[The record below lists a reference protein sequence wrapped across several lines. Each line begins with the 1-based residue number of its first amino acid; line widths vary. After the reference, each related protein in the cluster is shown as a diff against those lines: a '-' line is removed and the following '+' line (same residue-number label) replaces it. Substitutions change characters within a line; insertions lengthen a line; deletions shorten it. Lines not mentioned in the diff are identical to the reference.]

1 MADGSQGQDPDADML
16 QRSTSPIFFARH
28 SPASKAQDISRL
40 LDPAYS
46 SAAFAP
52 NSAYVD
58 RHGELHDPDYRH
70 FPVAQPR
77 RRASNI
83 TVSTRPR
90 WESFN
95 DDDDEPEDDHF
106 NPRRTSFSS
115 YQPRRPV
122 YSYSYVPTLVIPD
135 SADSRDT
142 ILDDA
147 DADASPRPSGVSRIL
162 SRTKREFSRKRRSLD
177 GASHASSSPYYTS
190 TLLTPDTPTTT
201 ATVVS
206 EEHEPDTASLHA
218 PSHCHPLSHTLS
230 RFSCHSATPIHAAH
244 PEQRSASPS
253 PEYTPTHD
261 AEREQVWTP
270 TCAQALRRQWQA
282 VSLRIRFGVFRAQRR
297 MKSRLAML

>member
-1 MADGSQGQDPDADML
+1 ML

-28 SPASKAQDISRL
+28 PPATKAQDISRL

-70 FPVAQPR
+70 FPIAQPR

-90 WESFN
+90 WESF
-95 DDDDEPEDDHF
+95 DDPEEPEDDHF
-106 NPRRTSFSS
+106 SPRRTSFSS

-135 SADSRDT
+135 SLDSDDT
-142 ILDDA
+142 VLDDNN
-147 DADASPRPSGVSRIL
+147 DDDSPRPSGVSRIL
-162 SRTKREFSRKRRSLD
+162 SRTKREFSRRRRSLD
-177 GASHASSSPYYTS
+177 AASNQSASPYYTS
-190 TLLTPDTPTTT
+190 ALLTPDTPTTT
-201 ATVVS
+201 ATAVS

-218 PSHCHPLSHTLS
+218 PSHHHPLAHTLS
-230 RFSCHSATPIHAAH
+230 RFSCHSAAPLDCARDAG
-244 PEQRSASPS
+244 
-253 PEYTPTHD
+253 YTPTQD
-261 AEREQVWTP
+261 AEGEQPWTP

-282 VSLRIRFGVFRAQRR
+282 VSLRIRFGVFRARRR
-297 MKSRLAML
+297 MKTRLAML